1 VRSGTS
7 DDSEREADAETCHG
21 WARFPGHLRAEGPL
35 VQTALVLLVKHYD
48 DYQPFVDDCSRVKQ
62 AIGDESN
69 RTSPTAFEQRM
80 RGRDAIIE
88 LAKRW
93 NLDRIPHFREHSYW
107 HLRRAVDQVG
117 RQFGN
122 ITGKPFS
129 PVSITDAMWE
139 PECPVVAFQERRWAW
154 SLGSYETLAELRDR
168 IADDLD
174 VVPSN
179 LPSEVV
185 QQLWSLPDQ
194 ARRLTWKLT
203 DLPHRL
209 PTHIHWLFL
218 RLCPQPDRPLSISQ
232 IADRE
237 TEIVDE
243 RTIRRAVKDL
253 AAAMG
258 IRLPRLRPGR
268 PRRRRR
274 TAAPNQSVRISA

>member
-1 VRSGTS
+1 M
-7 DDSEREADAETCHG
+7 
-21 WARFPGHLRAEGPL
+21 
-35 VQTALVLLVKHYD
+35 QTTLFLLLKHYD
-48 DYQPFVDDCSRVKQ
+48 DYQLFVDDCLRVKQ

-69 RTSPTAFEQRM
+69 PKSPNAFEQMSRET
-80 RGRDAIIE
+80 DAISA

-93 NLDRIPHFREHSYW
+93 NLDRIPHLREHNYW
-107 HLRRAVDQVG
+107 HLKRAIAQVG
-117 RQFGN
+117 RRFGN
-122 ITGKPFS
+122 IIGKPFS
-129 PVSITDAMWE
+129 PFSFSGAIWE

-154 SLGSYETLAELRDR
+154 NLGAYETLAELRDR

-179 LPSEVV
+179 LPPEAI

-194 ARRLTWKLT
+194 AQRLRWKLT

-209 PTHIHWLFL
+209 PTHVRWLFL

-243 RTIRRAVKDL
+243 RTIRRAVADL

-258 IRLPRLRPGR
+258 LQLPPLRPGR
-268 PRRRRR
+268 PRRKRRLP
-274 TAAPNQSVRISA
+274 ASN